1 LEDEI
6 GNKWAYKSEK
16 EFKIGEEFEVDT
28 NTDKNVVAI
37 WRIKY
42 DPQEAI
48 EQGWQLIGGVNLRP
62 ETKVIILPT
71 VSKASHSYFKDNTSP
86 EFLTAVIKLL
96 LARGLKKENI
106 MVGTQSFDETPV
118 SAMAMKAGL
127 IEAGV
132 KLGVMPLD
140 LATSEFEVIGQL
152 EIAKPVLEADLVI
165 DLANGKSRKSKRGKL
180 IFLRS

>member
-1 LEDEI
+1 VRGVVKTAIPTLYHPNIPYYVLLLEDEI

-28 NTDKNVVAI
+28 NTDKNAVAI

-86 EFLTAVIKLL
+86 EFLTAVIKYYW
-96 LARGLKKENI
+96 RG
-106 MVGTQSFDETPV
+106 D
-118 SAMAMKAGL
+118 
-127 IEAGV
+127 
-132 KLGVMPLD
+132 
-140 LATSEFEVIGQL
+140 
-152 EIAKPVLEADLVI
+152 
-165 DLANGKSRKSKRGKL
+165 
-180 IFLRS
+180 